1 MVTLT
6 PAEKA
11 KVARSIRAQYA
22 MAGRGRYIPGPVV
35 RARALR
41 SVLGAKSGPGR
52 TARRGMPPL
61 V

>member
-11 KVARSIRAQYA
+11 KVAASIRAQYR
-22 MAGRGRYIPGPVV
+22 MAGPKKFIPGPVV

-41 SVLGAKSGPGR
+41 SVLGNKTGPGR

-61 V
+61 I